1 MNSFESNS
9 LQQQQYQE
17 VYKLARKRVEARM
30 GFYSDLTSYIVVNG
44 LLMAV
49 YLFTGPVPGYYTY
62 PWFIWVMMAWGV
74 GLIFHFLGVFVFGS
88 FDSPNRRQ
96 QMIQDEMARMNY
108 FAPPPPPPARPDSK
122 IQGSEDK
129 F

>member
-1 MNSFESNS
+1 MNSFDSPNS
-9 LQQQQYQE
+9 LQSQQYQE

-30 GFYSDLTSYIVVNG
+30 GFYSNLTSYLVVNG

-88 FDSPNRRQ
+88 FDSPNHRQ

-108 FAPPPPPPARPDSK
+108 FAPPPPPPSRPENK
-122 IQGSEDK
+122 FEDK
-129 F
+129 L